1 MKGPLAGRIGEVRR
15 AFQMGTEAQ
24 NMIHPD
30 ACVAKTW
37 ISAHYVDYAFF

>member
-1 MKGPLAGRIGEVRR
+1 
-15 AFQMGTEAQ
+15 MGTEAQ